1 MDPHLLL
8 MKKEAGPNPNF
19 AGPPCLDDE
28 EEEGHDGEL
37 NENQENGTVTD
48 GPLYDGSSS
57 EAGFDEEDVDAEY
70 ASLFNLD
77 EVYHKEP

>member
-1 MDPHLLL
+1 MDPHLLFRE
-8 MKKEAGPNPNF
+8 KEAGLNPNL

-28 EEEGHDGEL
+28 EESHDGEF
-37 NENQENGTVTD
+37 NEDQDKWYSTD

-70 ASLFNLD
+70 ASLFDLC
-77 EVYHKEP
+77 EVYYKEQ